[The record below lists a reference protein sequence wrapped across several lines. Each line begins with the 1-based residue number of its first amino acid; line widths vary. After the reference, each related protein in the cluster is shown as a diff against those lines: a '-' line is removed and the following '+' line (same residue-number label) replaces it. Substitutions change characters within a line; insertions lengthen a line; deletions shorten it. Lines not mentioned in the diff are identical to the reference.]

1 MTQQLL
7 KMLGTLL
14 WILSATE
21 RYFKRNDCTN
31 RSSTKLLFLYFEKII
46 EKKKKKNKSC
56 MGESSFG
63 QIPVQTCVT
72 KKYGKLPNSFSP
84 DQLLKISIDTNCIGT
99 SSNILQ

>member
-1 MTQQLL
+1 MPVTTQQLL

-46 EKKKKKNKSC
+46 EKKQKTNRAWENPALAKFQS
-56 MGESSFG
+56 
-63 QIPVQTCVT
+63 
-72 KKYGKLPNSFSP
+72 KLV
-84 DQLLKISIDTNCIGT
+84 
-99 SSNILQ
+99 

>member
-46 EKKKKKNKSC
+46 EKKKQTNRAWENPALAKFQSKLVWLKN
-56 MGESSFG
+56 MENFLTVL
-63 QIPVQTCVT
+63 VQTNYL
-72 KKYGKLPNSFSP
+72 KYP
-84 DQLLKISIDTNCIGT
+84 
-99 SSNILQ
+99 